1 MKPGVVYGSETWALT
16 VMDMKRLSRRER
28 KTLRR
33 IHGSVV
39 EQGIWRK
46 RTDQELYRDPDIV
59 ADMKKKRLEW
69 IGHVVRM

>member
-16 VMDMKRLSRRER
+16 VMDMEGLSTWER
-28 KTLRR
+28 KKLR
-33 IHGSVV
+33 ILGSVV

-69 IGHVVRM
+69 IGQVVRM